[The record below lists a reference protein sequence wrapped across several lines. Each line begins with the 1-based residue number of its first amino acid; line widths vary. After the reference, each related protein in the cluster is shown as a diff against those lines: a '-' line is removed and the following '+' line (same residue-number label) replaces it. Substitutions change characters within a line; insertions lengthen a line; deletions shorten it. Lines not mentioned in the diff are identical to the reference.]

1 MPRMSRGRMHTS
13 FFHVI
18 IQGIN
23 KEFIFQKRQYKNKF
37 FQLMKTEKE
46 NYGVEIISY
55 VIMSNHV
62 HLLIYVEDITELSR
76 FMKKINE
83 DFARYY
89 NYMENRVGYVFRD
102 RFLSEPITNQKYLLH
117 CISYIHNNPVK
128 ANIVKKCKDY
138 KFSSYCDYINKTNF
152 VNEKIIK
159 LVFGAEGLI
168 LSDYEN
174 LHFNN
179 KYYFAENESNLKE
192 NMNEIISEIEG
203 RYRSKWSELIKYNYI
218 LEKIGPEIKERIKI
232 SNYELARYLRIHR
245 HKLERI
251 LLRHNKQEE
260 N

>member
-102 RFLSEPITNQKYLLH
+102 RFLSEPITNKKYFK
-117 CISYIHNNPVK
+117 IHW
-128 ANIVKKCKDY
+128 
-138 KFSSYCDYINKTNF
+138 F
-152 VNEKIIK
+152 
-159 LVFGAEGLI
+159 
-168 LSDYEN
+168 
-174 LHFNN
+174 
-179 KYYFAENESNLKE
+179 KY
-192 NMNEIISEIEG
+192 
-203 RYRSKWSELIKYNYI
+203 
-218 LEKIGPEIKERIKI
+218 
-232 SNYELARYLRIHR
+232 
-245 HKLERI
+245 
-251 LLRHNKQEE
+251 
-260 N
+260 

>member
-1 MPRMSRGRMHTS
+1 MARGAMNTS

-18 IQGIN
+18 IQGLN
-23 KEFIFQKRQYKNKF
+23 KELIFGKEQYKNKF
-37 FQLMKTEKE
+37 FELLKTNKKK
-46 NYGVEIISY
+46 YCVEIISY

-62 HLLIYVEDITELSR
+62 HLLLYVEKINEMSS

-89 NYMENRVGYVFRD
+89 NYMENRVGYVFRN

-128 ANIVKKCKDY
+128 ANIVQRCKDY
-138 KFSSYCDYINKTNF
+138 RFSSYCDYISKTNF

-159 LVFGAEGLI
+159 LIFGTESLI

-174 LHFNN
+174 LHSNN

-192 NMNEIISEIEG
+192 NMIEIISEIEM
-203 RYRSKWSELIKYNYI
+203 RYKSKWNELIKYNCM
-218 LEKIGPEIKERIKI
+218 LERIGPEIKERIKI
-232 SNYELARYLRIHR
+232 SNYELARYLKIHR

-251 LLRHNKQEE
+251 LLKHNKQDKS
-260 N
+260 

>member
-1 MPRMSRGRMHTS
+1 
-13 FFHVI
+13 
-18 IQGIN
+18 
-23 KEFIFQKRQYKNKF
+23 
-37 FQLMKTEKE
+37 
-46 NYGVEIISY
+46 
-55 VIMSNHV
+55 
-62 HLLIYVEDITELSR
+62 
-76 FMKKINE
+76 
-83 DFARYY
+83 
-89 NYMENRVGYVFRD
+89 MENRVGYVFRD

-128 ANIVKKCKDY
+128 ANIVKRCKDY
-138 KFSSYCDYINKTNF
+138 KFSSYCDYIHKANF

-232 SNYELARYLRIHR
+232 SNYELARYLKIHR